1 MTAFWRDV
9 RYALKLFARE
19 RAFTAMA
26 VLTLALGLGSS
37 TAVYSVVD
45 AVLLRPLPYA
55 PSERVVQIV
64 QEFGRGGTIGD
75 RSAALTSA
83 IVIRDRKRIYSAQDA
98 MMYRSTKRPSSP
110 RSRKT
115 RQLVAPLRRRIG
127 SAA

>member
-9 RYALKLFARE
+9 RYALRLFARE

-64 QEFGRGGTIGD
+64 QQFGRGGTIGD
-75 RSAALTSA
+75 PSASLTSDT
-83 IVIRDRKRIYSAQDA
+83 V
-98 MMYRSTKRPSSP
+98 
-110 RSRKT
+110 SR
-115 RQLVAPLRRRIG
+115 
-127 SAA
+127 